1 MFDGTFFLGV
11 KAAKEYVKLSTL
23 TTRKSEIDV
32 EKLPMITA
40 VAEEGR
46 GGAGGRTLNGGTV
59 GTAPH
64 YHRSG

>member
-1 MFDGTFFLGV
+1 MPQI
-11 KAAKEYVKLSTL
+11 
-23 TTRKSEIDV
+23 RKSEIDV
-32 EKLPMITA
+32 EKLPMIIA

-64 YHRSG
+64 DHRSG